1 VPDSFLRTL
10 RTLATCYQAFGAF
23 SAANVRQLGLTPAQF
38 DVLATL
44 GNTAGMSCRELGERT
59 LITKGTLTGV
69 LDRLAARRLNRRS
82 PSDQDRR
89 SVFVQ
94 LTPAGEAL
102 FARVFPSHMAHLRPA
117 FAELNADELETLEA
131 LLGRLTRRFLPGSG
145 DRDETSSPKGR
156 MIAASH
162 RTATRAAR

>member
-1 VPDSFLRTL
+1 MAEAFLRTL
-10 RTLATCYQAFGAF
+10 RSLVTCYQAFGAY
-23 SAANVRQLGLTPAQF
+23 SAAHVRQLGLTPPQF

-44 GNTAGMSCRELGERT
+44 GNTEGMSCRELGERT

-69 LDRLAARRLNRRS
+69 LDRLEARRLLRRT
-82 PSDQDRR
+82 PSEQDRR

-102 FARVFPSHMAHLRPA
+102 FAKVFPSHMGHLRPA
-117 FAELNADELETLEA
+117 FTELNARELETLEA
-131 LLGRLTRRFLPGSG
+131 LLGRLTRRFVADGGVAEAP
-145 DRDETSSPKGR
+145 SPKGR

-162 RTATRAAR
+162 RTTTRPDR

>member
-1 VPDSFLRTL
+1 MAEVFLRTL
-10 RTLATCYQAFGAF
+10 RSLATCYQAFEAY
-23 SAANVRQLGLTPAQF
+23 SAAHIRQLGLTPPQF

-44 GNTAGMSCRELGERT
+44 GNTEGMSCRELGERT

-69 LDRLAARRLNRRS
+69 LDRLEARRLLRRT
-82 PSDQDRR
+82 PSALDRR

-102 FARVFPSHMAHLRPA
+102 YGKVFPNHVSHLRPA
-117 FAELNADELETLEA
+117 FAELNARELETLEA
-131 LLGRLTRRFLPGSG
+131 LLGRLTRRFIAEGG
-145 DRDETSSPKGR
+145 TAADAQSPKGR

-162 RTATRAAR
+162 RTSSRPAR

>member
-1 VPDSFLRTL
+1 MAEAFLRTL
-10 RTLATCYQAFGAF
+10 RSLVTCYQAFGAY
-23 SAANVRQLGLTPAQF
+23 SATHVRQLGLTPPQF

-44 GNTAGMSCRELGERT
+44 GNTEGMSCRELGERT

-69 LDRLAARRLNRRS
+69 LDRLEARRLLRRT
-82 PSDQDRR
+82 PSAQDRR

-102 FARVFPSHMAHLRPA
+102 FAKVFPSHLTHLRPA
-117 FAELNADELETLEA
+117 FGELNARELETLEA
-131 LLGRLTRRFLPGSG
+131 LLGRLTRRFVADDGAAAEVP
-145 DRDETSSPKGR
+145 SPKGR

-162 RTATRAAR
+162 RTTSRPAR

>member
-1 VPDSFLRTL
+1 MAETFLRTL
-10 RTLATCYQAFGAF
+10 RSLTTCYQAFAAY
-23 SAANVRQLGLTPAQF
+23 SAAHVRQLGLTPPQF

-44 GNTAGMSCRELGERT
+44 GNTDGMSCRELGERT

-69 LDRLAARRLNRRS
+69 LDRLEARRLLRRT
-82 PSDQDRR
+82 PSEQDRR

-102 FARVFPSHMAHLRPA
+102 FAKVFPRHLTHLRPA
-117 FAELNADELETLEA
+117 FAELNARELEALEA
-131 LLGRLTRRFLPGSG
+131 LLGRLTRRFVADAG
-145 DRDETSSPKGR
+145 DAAEAPSPKGR

-162 RTATRAAR
+162 RTATRSTR